1 MNRKIFSYLE
11 IAAKAALGKE
21 LITRNFIHGAV
32 GIRKDGA
39 IVKSLNSSSEVPNR
53 KLHSEYRVCAK
64 MDFGGE
70 VYVARVRLDTME
82 FGISK
87 PCKDCIKVM
96 THRGVKRVYYT
107 IGPDEYGVIYL

>member
-1 MNRKIFSYLE
+1 MPSMNRKIFNYLE

-21 LITRNFIHGAV
+21 IITRNFIHGAV

-53 KLHSEYRVCAK
+53 RLHSEYRVCMK

-70 VYVARVRLDTME
+70 LYVSRVRLDTMQ
-82 FGISK
+82 FGMSK
-87 PCKDCIKVM
+87 PCQPCIKS
-96 THRGVKRVYYT
+96 
-107 IGPDEYGVIYL
+107 DEKSRYKKSVLHYWP